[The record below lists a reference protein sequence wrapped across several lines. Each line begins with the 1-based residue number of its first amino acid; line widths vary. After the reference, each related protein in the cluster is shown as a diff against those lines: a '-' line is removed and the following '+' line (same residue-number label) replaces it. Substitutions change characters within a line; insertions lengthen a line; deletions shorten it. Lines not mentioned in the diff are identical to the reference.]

1 MINKSKVTE
10 EVKKPQTS
18 AQLKKKLI
26 KDKINKYNMMTQN
39 TKKTNDNKKRSLIS
53 INGRD

>member
-18 AQLKKKLI
+18 AQLKKKII
-26 KDKINKYNMMTQN
+26 KDKINKYNMTQN